1 MVYFQSPLS
10 HVRNVIV
17 EGNHFVS
24 ESELVTISDLSTGTS
39 MWNLDKEE
47 VKNRVLEHVEISSVE
62 VKRELP
68 STIVLTIE
76 EYARIGYLFRDD
88 KYFPILETG
97 QFLDELPRQTFPSD
111 APLLIGF
118 SQGEELAELSAELQN
133 IPSQLI
139 ERISEIFYKPT
150 ENDSLSIILYMTDGI
165 EVHTSIRNFSEHM
178 APYPSIVKELDR
190 NKQGILH
197 MRMSPY
203 FEEFVTEEESE
214 SEGEG

>member
-1 MVYFQSPLS
+1 M
-10 HVRNVIV
+10 IV